1 MLEFVEFLIIV
12 EVVED
17 VEMAVIPISISIVMA
32 ATSVSF
38 SILVVMAIVM
48 NYHYSCNGHKSC
60 N

>member
-32 ATSVSF
+32 ATFVSF
-38 SILVVMAIVM
+38 YIGCYGNRCS
-48 NYHYSCNGHKSC
+48 YE
-60 N
+60 

>member
-1 MLEFVEFLIIV
+1 MLEFVEFLMIV

-38 SILVVMAIVM
+38 SILVVMAI
-48 NYHYSCNGHKSC
+48 
-60 N
+60 